1 VRTRPALGLVA
12 AVALALLL
20 APTPARA
27 DIRIEDPIVIR
38 SFDGTPIVAT
48 LMLPDGAG
56 PDRPTP
62 AILQTHG
69 WGGTRSTAPSGT
81 VARLLDRGYAILTW
95 DSRGFGDSGGEA
107 GPGGPAEVADARA
120 LIDYLAGR
128 PEIALDAPGDPRV
141 GWIGVSNAGG
151 VQLNTA
157 AVDHRID
164 AIAPEISWG
173 NLVQNLLPNGVPKTA
188 WDELLYVAGAATAS
202 TGGLDSPAGTQAGVY
217 SREIHEAHAQILA
230 TGELSEHVRAWFAER
245 STTLH
250 SGSITTPTLLVQG
263 TIDTLFPLEDAF
275 ANYANLVAA
284 GTPVKL
290 VTYCSGHTIAGCQ
303 YATGTADD
311 AVTGAP
317 VWEDRIVAWM
327 DRWVRDDPTAVTGPA
342 VEWQAQ
348 DGRYHGAD
356 HFPLAGT
363 TRTPGVPLT
372 TGPLAGPGVTGGDG
386 PASGGPAVAQE
397 LGVTAARA
405 VVLPPA
411 ATARSILGVPAVR
424 LTGTALGLTAQV
436 HMELVDLA
444 PDGSRVTVDDQVMPF
459 RFAGR
464 VDQEVSLHGVAWRL
478 EPGHALELELTTG
491 STQYAPPRTGPFTV
505 ELVARPFLPVAPA

>member
-1 VRTRPALGLVA
+1 MHTGRRERAGRCRKQAAVRTGPALGLVA

-27 DIRIEDPIVIR
+27 DVRIEDPIVVR

-56 PDRPTP
+56 AGRHVP

-69 WGGTRSTAPSGT
+69 WGGTRATSPGGTAG
-81 VARLLDRGYAILTW
+81 RLLDRGYAVLTW

-141 GWIGVSNAGG
+141 GWIGGSNAGG

-157 AVDHRID
+157 
-164 AIAPEISWG
+164 
-173 NLVQNLLPNGVPKTA
+173 
-188 WDELLYVAGAATAS
+188 AGAATAS

-217 SREIHEAHAQILA
+217 SEEIHQAHSQILA
-230 TGELSEHVRAWFAER
+230 TGELSEDVRAWFTAR
-245 STTLH
+245 STTIH
-250 SGSITTPTLLVQG
+250 SGRITAPTLLVQG

-275 ANYANLVAA
+275 ANYANLAAA

-290 VTYCSGHTIAGCQ
+290 VTYCSGHTVAGCR
-303 YATGTADD
+303 YGDGTASD
-311 AVTGAP
+311 AGTGAP
-317 VWEDRIVAWM
+317 VWQDRIVAWM
-327 DRWVRDDPTAVTGPA
+327 DRWVMGDPTVDTGPG

-348 DGRYHGAD
+348 DGRYYAAD
-356 HFPLAGT
+356 RFPMAAT

-372 TGPLAGPGVTGGDG
+372 TGPLVGPGVTGGDG
-386 PASGGPAVAQE
+386 PASGGPAAVPE
-397 LGVTAARA
+397 LGLTAARG
-405 VVLPPA
+405 VVLPPTPA
-411 ATARSILGVPAVR
+411 PRSILGIPVVR
-424 LTGTALGLTAQV
+424 LAGTAVGLTAQV
-436 HMELVDLA
+436 HLELVDVA
-444 PDGSRVTVDDQVMPF
+444 PDGTRVTLDDQVMPF

-464 VDQEVSLHGVAWRL
+464 VNQDVALHGVAWRL

-491 STQYAPPRTGPFTV
+491 SAQYAPPRTGPFTV
-505 ELVARPFLPVAPA
+505 DLVATAYLPVA